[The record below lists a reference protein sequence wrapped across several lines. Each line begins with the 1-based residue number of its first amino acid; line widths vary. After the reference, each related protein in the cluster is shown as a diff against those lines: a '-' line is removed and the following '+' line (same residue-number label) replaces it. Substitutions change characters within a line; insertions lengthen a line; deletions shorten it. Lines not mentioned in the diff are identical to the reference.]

1 MEARAGA
8 GRAVWAKPTL
18 VQKRLEDTRTF
29 GGFNVHDS
37 LSDKE
42 S

>member
-1 MEARAGA
+1 MAVRSDA
-8 GRAVWAKPTL
+8 GRAVWVKPTL
-18 VQKRLEDTRTF
+18 VQRRLEDTRTF
-29 GGFNVHDS
+29 GGFVVHDA

>member
-1 MEARAGA
+1 MEVRTVA
-8 GRAVWAKPTL
+8 GRAVWVKPTL

-29 GGFNVHDS
+29 GGFRVHDAM
-37 LSDKE
+37 SDKE